1 MYPQIS
7 NDLPESRCPKCH
19 LLRVACLCQKVPEL
33 KSAAVFFLLVHQ
45 RELAKGSNTG
55 HLVFNAMA
63 NADYELW
70 ARTEPPAKLLALLN
84 SPKHQGYLL
93 FTAEE
98 GTPLV
103 EDIARDQSSSDKI
116 PVCILIDS
124 TWQQARK
131 MVRQSPYLKCLP
143 RLSLSP
149 TSKSQYRLRRNQL
162 DIGMSTCEA
171 AIGLLEQL
179 GESKNAEY
187 LEQYFLDFMRHFD
200 ASMSG
205 HGVD

>member
-1 MYPQIS
+1 MYPQDS
-7 NDLPESRCPKCH
+7 NELPESRCPNCH
-19 LLRVACLCQKVPEL
+19 LLRVACLCHKVPKL

-45 RELAKGSNTG
+45 RELFKGSNTG
-55 HLVFNAMA
+55 HLVLNAFA
-63 NADYELW
+63 NADYQLW
-70 ARTEPPAKLLALLN
+70 ARTEPPEKLLALLN
-84 SPKHQGYLL
+84 SSKHQGYLL
-93 FTAEE
+93 FTAQE
-98 GTPLV
+98 GAPVV
-103 EDIARDQSSSDKI
+103 EDIIQQQSSSGKI

-131 MVRQSPYLKCLP
+131 MVRQSPYLKNLP

-162 DIGMSTCEA
+162 DEGMSTCEA

-179 GESKNAEY
+179 REPHNAEQ
-187 LEQYFLDFMRHFD
+187 LEQYFLNFMRHFD

-205 HGVD
+205 HGVE